1 MVISTETIYSTK
13 NNKQDGNMNFRT
25 IPLDLLDKETRSEKL
40 LVMTTPKLKKHI
52 TELANKMQVS
62 RNELINKILD
72 KACQDI
78 FERELEEIETES
90 Y

>member
-1 MVISTETIYSTK
+1 
-13 NNKQDGNMNFRT
+13 
-25 IPLDLLDKETRSEKL
+25 
-40 LVMTTPKLKKHI
+40 MTTPKLKKHI